1 MRIDPRDNR
10 TSSRRGTMQLSV
22 GPHGADLRGD
32 DDKVLQAG
40 IEYLARFGGGLL
52 KLLPGEF
59 TLRNSIYLRPR
70 VSLEGSGETTVLKK
84 AEGTKS
90 PFARLSEWFETEV
103 EVEDGSLFRVGD
115 GVMLQWGEKG
125 YPSRDHRQH
134 TVVEANGNV
143 LTLDR
148 RLGSGIGPENGA
160 VVSTAFPLLTASD
173 VKNVRVAN
181 MALDGSKGVNDYID
195 GNFSGGIFINYCSDF
210 TFENVAVRN
219 YNGDGISFQVC
230 HDIRF
235 EGCCCE
241 NNANFG
247 YHPGSGAQRPVFRN
261 CAARGNRRGIF
272 FCRGVHFGLVEK
284 CECSANTDVGIYI
297 GDRDTDNRVVDCTIE
312 SNLQAGIVC
321 TDREESFRGAHR
333 CVLERNLVRDNG
345 AGGEGVGIDVRG
357 GTHDLEIHENRLID
371 SGAGKQR
378 IGIRVS
384 AEAEKTQ
391 IERNQFEG
399 METDCLLLPC
409 ASE

>member
-22 GPHGADLRGD
+22 GPLGDLRGD

-125 YPSRDHRQH
+125 YPSRDNRQH

-148 RLGSGIGPENGA
+148 RLGSGVGPENGA
-160 VVSTAFPLLTASD
+160 VVSTAFSLLTASD
-173 VKNVRVAN
+173 VQNVRVAN
-181 MALDGSKGVNDYID
+181 LVVDGSRETNDYID
-195 GNFSGGIFINYCSDF
+195 GNFSGGIFINYCRDF
-210 TFENVAVRN
+210 TFENVVARN

-230 HDIRF
+230 HDIHF
-235 EGCCCE
+235 EGCRSE
-241 NNANFG
+241 NNANYG

-261 CAARGNRRGIF
+261 CVARGNRRGIF
-272 FCRGVHFGLVEK
+272 FCRGVHFGLVERCK
-284 CECSANTDVGIYI
+284 CSDNSDVGIYI
-297 GDRDTDNRVVDCTIE
+297 GDRDTDNRVVGCTIE
-312 SNLQAGIVC
+312 NNEQAGIVC

-333 CVLERNLVRDNG
+333 CVLEGNLVRDNG
-345 AGGEGVGIDVRG
+345 VAGDGVGIDVRG
-357 GTHDLEIHENRLID
+357 GTHDLEIFENRLID

-384 AEAEKTQ
+384 AEAENAQ

-399 METDCLLLPC
+399 METDCLLRPC
-409 ASE
+409 ASG

>member
-1 MRIDPRDNR
+1 MIDPRDNR
-10 TSSRRGTMQLSV
+10 TASRQGIMQLSV
-22 GPHGADLRGD
+22 GIDDGDLRGA

-40 IEYLARFGGGLL
+40 IEYLARFGGGVL

-59 TLRNSIYLRPR
+59 VLRNSVYLRSR
-70 VSLEGSGETTVLKK
+70 VTLEGSGEATVLRKGDG
-84 AEGTKS
+84 AIS

-103 EVEDGSLFRVGD
+103 EVEDGSRFRVGD
-115 GVMLQWGEKG
+115 GVMLQWGEQR
-125 YPSRDHRQH
+125 YPSRDNRQH
-134 TVVEANGNV
+134 TIVEREGNR

-148 RLGSGIGPENGA
+148 RLGSGIGPENDA
-160 VVSTAFPLLTASD
+160 VVSTTFPLLTASD
-173 VKNVRVAN
+173 VHNVRVAN
-181 MALDGSKGVNDYID
+181 LVVDGSRETNEYID
-195 GNFSGGIFINYCSDF
+195 GNFSAGIFTNYCGDF
-210 TFENVAVRN
+210 RFEDVTARN
-219 YNGDGISFQVC
+219 YNGDGFSFQVC
-230 HDIRF
+230 HDFRF
-235 EGCCCE
+235 ENCRSE
-241 NNANFG
+241 DNANFG
-247 YHPGSGAQRPVFRN
+247 YHPGSGAQRPVFIS

-272 FCRGVHFGLVEK
+272 FCRGVHFGLVDG
-284 CECSANTDVGIYI
+284 CDCSSNRDVGIYI

-384 AEAEKTQ
+384 AEAENTQ

>member
-1 MRIDPRDNR
+1 
-10 TSSRRGTMQLSV
+10 MQLSV
-22 GPHGADLRGD
+22 GPDDGDLRGA
-32 DDKVLQAG
+32 DDKILQAG
-40 IEYLARFGGGLL
+40 IEYLVRVGGGTL
-52 KLLPGEF
+52 KLLAGEF
-59 TLRNSIYLRPR
+59 TLRNSIYLQAH
-70 VSLEGSGETTVLKK
+70 VTLEGSGTATVLKK
-84 AEGTKS
+84 AAGTKS

-103 EVEDGSLFRVGD
+103 EVEDGSGFRPGD
-115 GVMLQWGEKG
+115 GVMLQWGEKQ

-134 TVVEANGNV
+134 TVVEVQGNM

-173 VKNVRVAN
+173 VQNVRVADLV
-181 MALDGSKGVNDYID
+181 LDGSKETNDYID

-210 TFENVAVRN
+210 TFENVVVGN

-235 EGCCCE
+235 EGCRCE

-261 CAARGNRRGIF
+261 CVARGNRRGIF

-284 CECSANTDVGIYI
+284 CECSENTDVGIFI
-297 GDRDTDNRVVDCTIE
+297 GDRDTDNKVVGCTIE
-312 SNLQAGIVC
+312 NNQQAGIVC
-321 TDREESFRGAHR
+321 TDRLDSFRGAHR

-357 GTHDLEIHENRLID
+357 GTHDLEIYENRLVN
-371 SGAGKQR
+371 SGGGKQR

-384 AEAEKTQ
+384 AEAENAR

-399 METDCLLLPC
+399 METNCLFLPG
-409 ASE
+409 ASD